1 MISTLDWQWKAYKG
15 AALLLL
21 AACVFGAGTAL
32 GLKLKQGQW
41 DASIAEEA
49 LAEQR
54 RVVAR
59 ERERER
65 EDHAAAAAS
74 SYFESER
81 QKLEALNAD
90 TQAKLRKALQRPIS
104 CPGGSIALGDVVVG
118 GDALLELRRAAGQD
132 RVPAAEPA
140 ASQPDR

>member
-1 MISTLDWQWKAYKG
+1 MISTLDWQWKAYKV

-90 TQAKLRKALQRPIS
+90 TQAKLRKALQRPLVCADGQSLQIQDVMIPSEAIDQLRAIS
-104 CPGGSIALGDVVVG
+104 ENGGGALVLPTPS
-118 GDALLELRRAAGQD
+118 A
-132 RVPAAEPA
+132 P
-140 ASQPDR
+140 